1 MLPLRHR
8 FPAGGLAAVL
18 LTFAFSAPPARAETA
33 SVAPAAPAVDATL
46 PALEQARAESYARV
60 APAVAAVA
68 CLAGERN
75 TRFYGSGVCI
85 SADGLILTSS
95 SVVPDGARE
104 VRVRFAGEQAFAA
117 QVVARADEA
126 EAVLLKLDPA
136 PPMPRRFLAARALEP
151 AVGERV
157 YTAGNPH
164 HTLSRDGA
172 VYFSAG
178 TLSGRY
184 TARSEDPRSR
194 YRGPVLETDAAVNPG
209 CDGGPLVDAQGRLLG
224 LVSLCYGRARRL
236 GTAVPLARILS
247 TLPQAREALKAG
259 GEDAHAPHG
268 DGVLPDDGTIGTAL
282 REASTAVR
290 TAVVRIYFNAGDER
304 QTSSDRGARRPS
316 FVDGR
321 RSKPDET
328 ARAAEPAPGCV
339 TGVLVDA
346 RGWVLT
352 SALLVPAN
360 EKRATVAL
368 ADGRRL
374 RCRVRG
380 RDLGLD
386 VALLEIEDRPARLP
400 VAALANESVPPAGSF
415 VCVLGAPQDGDRAE
429 ATFTAGIVSASDRM
443 DGQAVQIDARVNA
456 GSAGGAVVG
465 LDGRLLGIVSHES
478 AHQPWGR
485 NTGVGFFAP
494 GARILERLA
503 RLQDGEVIRPQPQPF
518 LGVRPVI
525 GLPANAGLVLA
536 EVVENAPAWKA
547 GLRAGDVVLR
557 LGGQAIASWPE
568 LVVELKKHRPGD
580 ALEVR
585 YRRGAEADEAETK
598 VKLEE
603 RP

>member
-8 FPAGGLAAVL
+8 VPAGGLAAVL
-18 LTFAFSAPPARAETA
+18 FTFALAAQPARAETA
-33 SVAPAAPAVDATL
+33 ATADATL
-46 PALEQARAESYARV
+46 PVLEQARAESYARV

-75 TRFYGSGVCI
+75 TRFYGSGACI

-95 SVVPDGARE
+95 SVVPDGARDL
-104 VRVRFAGEQAFAA
+104 RVRFAGEQAVAA
-117 QVVARADEA
+117 KVVARADDA

-136 PPMPRRFLAARALEP
+136 PPVPRRCLAAREGEP

-164 HTLSRDGA
+164 HTLARDGA

-178 TLSGRY
+178 TMSGRY

-224 LVSLCYGRARRL
+224 VVSLCYGRARRL

-247 TLPQAREALKAG
+247 AMPQAREALKPK
-259 GEDAHAPHG
+259 GEDAHAPIVP
-268 DGVLPDDGTIGTAL
+268 DVQPDDGTIGAAL
-282 REASTAVR
+282 REASAAVR
-290 TAVVRIYFNAGDER
+290 AAVVRVYFNAGDER
-304 QTSSDRGARRPS
+304 QASSDRGARRPS

-321 RSKPDET
+321 RPKADET
-328 ARAAEPAPGCV
+328 AARGIEPAPGCV

-360 EKRATVAL
+360 EKRAMVAL
-368 ADGRRL
+368 ADGRRM

-380 RDLGLD
+380 RDTALD
-386 VALLEIEDRPARLP
+386 VALLEIEDHAVRLP
-400 VAALANESVPPAGSF
+400 AAALSSGSVPPAGSF

-429 ATFTAGIVSASDRM
+429 VTFTSGIVSAADRM

-494 GARILERLA
+494 GARILERLQ
-503 RLQDGEVIRPQPQPF
+503 RLQNGEILRPQPQPF

-525 GLPANAGLVLA
+525 GLAADAGLILA

-547 GLRAGDVVLR
+547 GLRAGDVILR
-557 LGGQAIASWPE
+557 LGGQAIGSWPE
-568 LVVELKKHRPGD
+568 LVAELKKHRPGD

-585 YRRGAEADEAETK
+585 YRRGAESDEAETK

>member
-1 MLPLRHR
+1 M
-8 FPAGGLAAVL
+8 L
-18 LTFAFSAPPARAETA
+18 LTFACSAQPARAETA
-33 SVAPAAPAVDATL
+33 SADAAATL
-46 PALEQARAESYARV
+46 QALEQARAESYARV
-60 APAVAAVA
+60 APTVAAVA

-85 SADGLILTSS
+85 SPDGLILTSS
-95 SVVPDGARE
+95 SVVPEGARE
-104 VRVRFAGEQAFAA
+104 LRVRFAGEQAVAA
-117 QVVARADEA
+117 QVVARADET

-136 PPMPRRFLAARALEP
+136 PPLPRRCLAARGPEP

-164 HTLSRDGA
+164 HTLARDGA

-247 TLPQAREALKAG
+247 ALPQAREALKAG
-259 GEDAHAPHG
+259 GEDANAPAA
-268 DGVLPDDGTIGTAL
+268 LPDDGTVGAAL
-282 REASTAVR
+282 REASAPVR
-290 TAVVRIYFNAGDER
+290 AAVVRVYFNAGDER
-304 QTSSDRGARRPS
+304 QASSDRGARRPS

-321 RSKPDET
+321 RPKTDET

-339 TGVLVDA
+339 TGVVVDA

-400 VAALANESVPPAGSF
+400 AAALAGDSAPPAGSF

-429 ATFTAGIVSASDRM
+429 ATFTAGIVSAADRM

-478 AHQPWGR
+478 AYQPWGR

-503 RLQDGEVIRPQPQPF
+503 RLQNGEVIRPQPQPF

-525 GLPANAGLVLA
+525 GLPADAGLVLA

-568 LVVELKKHRPGD
+568 LVAELKKHRPGD

-585 YRRGAEADEAETK
+585 YRRGAETDEAETK

>member
-8 FPAGGLAAVL
+8 FPAGSLATAL
-18 LTFAFSAPPARAETA
+18 LLFALSAQSARAETA
-33 SVAPAAPAVDATL
+33 GVADATL
-46 PALEQARAESYARV
+46 QALEQARAESYARV

-104 VRVRFAGEQAFAA
+104 LRVRFAGEQAVVAK
-117 QVVARADEA
+117 VVARADDA
-126 EAVLLKLDPA
+126 EAVLLILDPV
-136 PPMPRRFLAARALEP
+136 PPVSRRCLAARDGEP

-209 CDGGPLVDAQGRLLG
+209 CDGGPLVDARGRLLG

-247 TLPQAREALKAG
+247 ALPQAREALKTG
-259 GEDAHAPHG
+259 GGDANAPA
-268 DGVLPDDGTIGTAL
+268 VLPDDGTIGTAL
-282 REASTAVR
+282 REASAAAR
-290 TAVVRIYFNAGDER
+290 SAVVRIYFNAADER

-321 RSKPDET
+321 RTKPDET

-386 VALLEIEDRPARLP
+386 VVLLEIEDHPARLP
-400 VAALANESVPPAGSF
+400 AAALSNESVPPAGSF

-429 ATFTAGIVSASDRM
+429 STFTAGIVSAADRM

-525 GLPANAGLVLA
+525 GLPADAGLVLA

-557 LGGQAIASWPE
+557 LGGQGIASWPE
-568 LVVELKKHRPGD
+568 LVAELKKHRPGD

>member
-1 MLPLRHR
+1 MRHR
-8 FPAGGLAAVL
+8 IPAGGLAAVL
-18 LTFAFSAPPARAETA
+18 LSFALAAQPAWAETGA
-33 SVAPAAPAVDATL
+33 DATL
-46 PALEQARAESYARV
+46 PALEQARTESYARV

-104 VRVRFAGEQAFAA
+104 LRVRFAGEQAVTAK
-117 QVVARADEA
+117 VVARADEA
-126 EAVLLKLDPA
+126 EAVLLLLDPA
-136 PPMPRRFLAARALEP
+136 PPVPRRFLAARDGEP

-209 CDGGPLVDAQGRLLG
+209 CDGGPLVDARGRLLG

-236 GTAVPLARILS
+236 GTAVPLARVLS
-247 TLPQAREALKAG
+247 ALPQAREALKAK
-259 GEDAHAPHG
+259 GEDAHAPAL
-268 DGVLPDDGTIGTAL
+268 LPDDGTIGTAL
-282 REASTAVR
+282 REASAAVR
-290 TAVVRIYFNAGDER
+290 TAVVRIYFNAADER

-321 RSKPDET
+321 RSKPGET

-380 RDLGLD
+380 RDLSLD

-400 VAALANESVPPAGSF
+400 AAALSSESVPPAGSF

-429 ATFTAGIVSASDRM
+429 ATFTAGIVSAADRM
-443 DGQAVQIDARVNA
+443 DGHAVQIDARVNA

-525 GLPANAGLVLA
+525 GLPSDVGLVLA

-557 LGGQAIASWPE
+557 LGGQGIASWPE
-568 LVVELKKHRPGD
+568 LVAELKKHRPGD

-585 YRRGAEADEAETK
+585 YRRGAESDEAETK